1 MPLSSQVS
9 ARLLCAG
16 MLCVGVVSS
25 ALAGPSFPARKPGL
39 WEMRS
44 SEKGGEQ
51 SITVQQCA
59 DTATDKAL
67 QEYGLSQPKMNRK
80 FCKEAMSNEA
90 GKMLVHTEVCKQSDT
105 TVTRRIVMSGDF
117 NVAYRVESHTV
128 YEPVP
133 KSPPPRDD
141 IVAEMRWMG
150 ACPAGMKPGD
160 MMMPGGMKMNVIDM
174 TNMAAA
180 AGIGKPARSGSPG
193 AAKPGEMTMPDG
205 TRVDVEA
212 MMRMAAE
219 MQKQMPQQQ
228 PARPAGR

>member
-1 MPLSSQVS
+1 MPLPSRVS
-9 ARLLCAG
+9 IRLLSAG
-16 MLCVGVVSS
+16 VLSLLATAA
-25 ALAGPSFPARKPGL
+25 ALAGPAFPERKPGL

-44 SEKGGEQ
+44 SEKTAGQ
-51 SITVQQCA
+51 QTFTVQQCA

-80 FCKEAMSNEA
+80 FCKEDTRNEA

-105 TVTRRIVMSGDF
+105 TMTRRIVISGDF

-133 KSPPPRDD
+133 KPAPRSDD

-160 MMMPGGMKMNVIDM
+160 MLMPGGMKMNVVDM
-174 TNMAAA
+174 THLAA
-180 AGIGKPARSGSPG
+180 AGAGKPARAGG
-193 AAKPGEMTMPDG
+193 KPGEMTMPDG
-205 TRVDVEA
+205 SKVDVDA

-219 MQKQMPQQQ
+219 MQKQMPQQ
-228 PARPAGR
+228 PARAAGK